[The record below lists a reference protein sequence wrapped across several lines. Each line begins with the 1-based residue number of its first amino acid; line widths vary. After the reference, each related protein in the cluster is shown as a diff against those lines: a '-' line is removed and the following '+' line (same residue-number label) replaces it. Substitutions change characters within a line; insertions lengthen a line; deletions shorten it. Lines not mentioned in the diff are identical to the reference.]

1 MLRVYWV
8 YLKTSLALQFQYR
21 VAMAIW
27 MLNRLVEPTVYLV
40 VWRTVA
46 APPTSSP

>member
-8 YLKTSLALQFQYR
+8 YLKTSLALQFHYR